1 MWKVDKCGNQKCYGY
16 RTCVKFVELW
26 IVLTSGKIYVLFK
39 DSSFYS
45 NPIRPPWL
53 KVVIDHNKHGLEFPY
68 RGLQPLWDLQ
78 WTVKKGVSIGQV
90 SIRHSFL
97 RQTRGSCQRLR
108 GLRRWSPESSR
119 QSTRMPLDRSHSI
132 LYLLQSRQS
141 TSTVQGCPQE
151 IRSADKLWTYQYHIC
166 HIRIC
171 GNLIATRPCIVSF
184 WTIKIKI
191 PKSKRNTSRN
201 GVFVNQ
207 RIECP
212 TIFKTVK
219 KVKKLN
225 KNKLKVDQSFPS

>member
-1 MWKVDKCGNQKCYGY
+1 M
-16 RTCVKFVELW
+16 
-26 IVLTSGKIYVLFK
+26 
-39 DSSFYS
+39 DSEEGSVFWTLLS
-45 NPIRPPWL
+45 STDTRFLSKPAWTAAKWSTPW
-53 KVVIDHNKHGLEFPY
+53 
-68 RGLQPLWDLQ
+68 
-78 WTVKKGVSIGQV
+78 
-90 SIRHSFL
+90 
-97 RQTRGSCQRLR
+97 
-108 GLRRWSPESSR
+108 WSPESSR

-184 WTIKIKI
+184 WTIKINI

-219 KVKKLN
+219 KVKKMN
-225 KNKLKVDQSFPS
+225 KIKLKVDQSFPP